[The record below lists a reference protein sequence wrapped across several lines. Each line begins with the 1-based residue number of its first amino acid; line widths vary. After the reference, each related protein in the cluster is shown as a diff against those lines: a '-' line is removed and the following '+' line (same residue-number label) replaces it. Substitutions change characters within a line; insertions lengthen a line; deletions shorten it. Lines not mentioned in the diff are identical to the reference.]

1 MARTFALLLAVCAS
15 CAAFHAPVSKAA
27 APQLRAAPGPAA
39 VAAAAAT
46 TLVPQMASAEVGFT
60 DEALGVFL
68 GILPLA
74 LIARRRRGTS
84 ARAPSPDAAPPL
96 AGRRRRRRRVLPFR
110 RRHRAGDAAE
120 AQPEHRVFAAEALR
134 AEGLPLSGRA
144 PAPPANARAADV
156 IPPRRL

>member
-84 ARAPSPDAAPPL
+84 ARAPFPDAAPPSQAVVVGGGAFSL
-96 AGRRRRRRRVLPFR
+96 FGGAIE
-110 RRHRAGDAAE
+110 RATLLKRNLNIE
-120 AQPEHRVFAAEALR
+120 YSPQKRFAPKDYL
-134 AEGLPLSGRA
+134 
-144 PAPPANARAADV
+144 
-156 IPPRRL
+156 

>member
-74 LIARRRRGTS
+74 LIAVVVGGGAFS
-84 ARAPSPDAAPPL
+84 LFGGAIERATLLKRNLNIEYSPQKRFAPKDYL
-96 AGRRRRRRRVLPFR
+96 
-110 RRHRAGDAAE
+110 
-120 AQPEHRVFAAEALR
+120 
-134 AEGLPLSGRA
+134 
-144 PAPPANARAADV
+144 
-156 IPPRRL
+156 

>member
-46 TLVPQMASAEVGFT
+46 TLVPQMASAEVSFT

-84 ARAPSPDAAPPL
+84 ARAPSPDAAPPPRRPSSS
-96 AGRRRRRRRVLPFR
+96 AAARSPFSAAPSSGRRC
-110 RRHRAGDAAE
+110 
-120 AQPEHRVFAAEALR
+120 
-134 AEGLPLSGRA
+134 
-144 PAPPANARAADV
+144 
-156 IPPRRL
+156 